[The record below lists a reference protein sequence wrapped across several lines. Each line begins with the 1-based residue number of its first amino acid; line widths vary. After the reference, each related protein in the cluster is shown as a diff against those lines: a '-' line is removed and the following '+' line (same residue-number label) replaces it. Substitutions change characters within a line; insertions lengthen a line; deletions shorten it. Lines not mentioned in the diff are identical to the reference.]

1 MPDGWTPIAGGW
13 RIAVSSS
20 GRPSIPRYYAVWR
33 VLWSRIMSGTY
44 PAGSL
49 LGTEVDLARE
59 FGVSRVTVREAL
71 SLLER
76 DGLIDRRRSVGTFV
90 SPDVEPRGVFEF
102 SGYIEDV
109 ILQAGAAR
117 TSWFE
122 STVAACPAHIAR
134 VLEIPTG
141 DPVLQVQRLR
151 TDGDSL
157 PRIWL
162 TDFLPAA
169 IGAMFSEEQMRDGS
183 LLQLL
188 DGGTERRISHGYQT
202 VSASIGTAE
211 VCRRLEIAEGAIVL
225 QSDRVSYGHD
235 GRPLG
240 CAQMFYPADRFE
252 FTIRL
257 GRI

>member
-1 MPDGWTPIAGGW
+1 MTSAA
-13 RIAVSSS
+13 RS
-20 GRPSIPRYYAVWR
+20 SIPRYYAVWR

-76 DGLIDRRRSVGTFV
+76 DRLIDRRRSVGTFV
-90 SPDVEPRGVFEF
+90 SPDVEPRGMVEF

-109 ILQAGAAR
+109 MLQAGAAR

-122 STVAACPAHIAR
+122 SSVTACPAHIAT
-134 VLEIPTG
+134 VLEIPIG

-151 TDGDSL
+151 TDGNGV

-162 TDFLPAA
+162 TDFLPEA
-169 IGAMFSEEQMRDGS
+169 IGSLFSAEQIRDGS

-188 DGGTERRISHGYQT
+188 DGGEERRISHGYQT
-202 VSASIGTAE
+202 VSARVGTAE
-211 VCRRLEIAEGAIVL
+211 VCKRLDIEDGAVVL

-240 CAQMFYPADRFE
+240 CAQMFYPADRFQ